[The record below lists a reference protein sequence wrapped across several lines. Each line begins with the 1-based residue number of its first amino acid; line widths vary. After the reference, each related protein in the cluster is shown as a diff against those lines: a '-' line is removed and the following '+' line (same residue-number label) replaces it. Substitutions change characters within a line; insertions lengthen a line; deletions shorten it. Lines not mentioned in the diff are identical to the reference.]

1 MIRVVTLQKETNQ
14 FIHGRFLLVYIYLQ
28 KGCGLKS
35 TKQVECAFTSIHR
48 QSLIQSCKMKVLCAL
63 AFLVV
68 LTTTSYSKRLDFVR
82 DQGLKWTGVKGIY
95 IFLLSD
101 ITAYPFLFLLILNH
115 LKSQT

>member
-1 MIRVVTLQKETNQ
+1 MIRVVTLQKEANQ
-14 FIHGRFLLVYIYLQ
+14 FKHGRFLLIYIYLQ
-28 KGCGLKS
+28 KRCGLKS
-35 TKQVECAFTSIHR
+35 TKQVECAFKIDSH
-48 QSLIQSCKMKVLCAL
+48 LIKSCKMKVLCAV

-68 LTTTSYSKRLDFVR
+68 LTSICYSRRLDFVKN
-82 DQGLKWTGVKGIY
+82 QVLKWTGVKGIY